1 MKAGT
6 TADGWKFIEDNL
18 IFKYLEVS
26 LMLCLTI
33 LPWSC
38 LGSKRVGKIGG
49 PD

>member
-33 LPWSC
+33 
-38 LGSKRVGKIGG
+38 
-49 PD
+49 